1 MRLLIVEDEVD
12 VALTIE
18 DVALGLGFEVVGIA
32 TNMQEALEIAPET
45 EIALVDLRLA
55 DGITG
60 PAIARALVA
69 GWNIGVVFVTGSP
82 ELNEEVDGLLTIE
95 AGHSGRCQ
103 SRASGSG
110 EVETISRPRLTRGG
124 RRKEVAFPELWR

>member
-95 AGHSGRCQ
+95 KPATPDVVKAALQAAAKWRQ
-103 SRASGSG
+103 SHAH
-110 EVETISRPRLTRGG
+110 
-124 RRKEVAFPELWR
+124 A

>member
-1 MRLLIVEDEVD
+1 MFQSKEITMRLLIVEDEVD

-95 AGHSGRCQ
+95 KPATPDVVKAALQ
-103 SRASGSG
+103 AAAKW
-110 EVETISRPRLTRGG
+110 
-124 RRKEVAFPELWR
+124 RRSHAHA